1 MFHISK
7 LMYFAFDLSKTET
20 KKSFLLWFFLQM
32 CRMTFSYL
40 QSKEIK
46 KNINKNISLEIAM
59 LLIVSL
65 IQNSVFY
72 LKQCCFFSW
81 NDKLHFFL
89 FRSERAPRSLSCP
102 DLWSKLAPASFAF
115 VDSRSRSGNTQ
126 KAKPTSISW
135 VPISPLNFSIDFCC
149 WFWDQAVT
157 TFF

>member
-1 MFHISK
+1 
-7 LMYFAFDLSKTET
+7 MYFAFDLSKTET

-65 IQNSVFY
+65 IQNSVLY
-72 LKQCCFFSW
+72 LTNNVVSFHEMT
-81 NDKLHFFL
+81 NYILFL